1 MQLSKVFGYVA
12 WHPVAYNDLLP
23 EVRAPYYGHLFVSDF
38 MGGSDTFRVKEL
50 GLGEDLVAAY
60 AGYEDDQLQR
70 VAIFN
75 YDVWNEDGDSRPN
88 RTFTLQVPGDVGSV
102 EIQTLTS
109 PGGATASSTFYWAG
123 ETWTYE
129 SNGLG
134 EKVSGIEGSSTLDV
148 SGGLVQIP
156 VGASEAVIVHLVS

>member
-12 WHPVAYNDLLP
+12 WHPVAYNGLLP

-38 MGGSDTFRVKEL
+38 MGGSNSFRVKEL

-60 AGYEDDQLQR
+60 AGYENDQLQR

-75 YDVWNEDGDSRPN
+75 YDVWNEGGGPRPN
-88 RTFTLQVPGDVGSV
+88 RTFTLQVSGDVRSV
-102 EIQTLTS
+102 NIQTLTS
-109 PGGATASSTFYWAG
+109 PGGTAANSTFYWAG

-129 SNGLG
+129 TNGLG
-134 EKVSGIEGSSTLDV
+134 ERVPGIEGSDTLDM
-148 SGGLVQIP
+148 SGGSVQVP
-156 VGASEAVIVHLVS
+156 VGASEAVIVHLIS